1 MKKLLLLIITL
12 VGTMQMV
19 PAQAANDLTMT
30 GLASYEELRRPYY
43 IGALYMA
50 NPSNNAEE
58 ILSSVGER
66 RMEMKVTARSWSPR
80 RFSMQWTQAMILN
93 VDPGLLE
100 RHDDAFVQFNN
111 LPKQS
116 FKQGDKIVI
125 DSNAKGQ
132 VTISVNGT
140 EIVEIARP
148 GFFEVLL
155 STWIGRKPP
164 SSDFK
169 AAMLGSIDGA
179 LLAEYEAMNPS
190 EERVEQV
197 AAWMDEG
204 EGKAAK
210 EVAVTR
216 EAPAATAAAAT
227 AATATA
233 VAAATADT
241 ADTAAATSAAEA
253 KPVQVAMA
261 KPQPAPVIEEE
272 EEELFID
279 PEIYRIQQATLLKLY
294 KSSVIKR
301 TLRQVQYPKNAVRRN
316 QQGKVLLDITVDR
329 TGQILSIFAKE
340 EARYNS
346 LNDAAVA
353 AVNAAGDFPAVP
365 AALEGQK
372 VTVTVPVTFKLN

>member
-12 VGTMQMV
+12 VGTMQMAPV
-19 PAQAANDLTMT
+19 QAATDLTMT

-43 IGALYMA
+43 LGALYLA

-58 ILSSVGER
+58 ILSTVGER
-66 RMEMKVTARSWSPR
+66 RMEMKVTAQSWSPR

-93 VDPGLLE
+93 VDPSLLE
-100 RHDDAFVQFNN
+100 RHDDAFVEFNN

-116 FKQGDKIVI
+116 LKQGDKIVI

-140 EIVEIARP
+140 QIVEIAKP

-179 LLAEYEAMNPS
+179 LLAEYEAMSPS

-216 EAPAATAAAAT
+216 EGSGVKAAGATAATAAAVT
-227 AATATA
+227 AATAETA
-233 VAAATADT
+233 PAAAAP
-241 ADTAAATSAAEA
+241 AE
-253 KPVQVAMA
+253 PVQVAMA
-261 KPQPAPVIEEE
+261 KPQAAPVFEEE
-272 EEELFID
+272 EEDLVMD
-279 PEIYRIQQATLLKLY
+279 PEIFRIQQATLLKLY

-329 TGQILSIFAKE
+329 TGQIKSIFAKE
-340 EARYNS
+340 EARYKS
-346 LNDAAVA
+346 LNEAAVA
-353 AVNAAGDFPAVP
+353 AVNAVGDFPAVP
-365 AALEGQK
+365 AALEGQE
-372 VTVTVPVTFKLN
+372 VTVSVPVTFKLN